1 MNPRWKNQ
9 EFTKLTINSVH
20 WTDNLEMRK
29 KEHFRNLRLNQTE
42 KSAIASHFGTQDIK
56 LTIQLIY

>member
-29 KEHFRNLRLNQTE
+29 KEHL
-42 KSAIASHFGTQDIK
+42 G
-56 LTIQLIY
+56 